1 MKVNCYFFSSL
12 YVSFFF
18 FQCNHRSD
26 YHRYRDNR
34 RNSRDYRQK
43 EWVLDPSYI
52 PFTHLIYLTS
62 ERLYY
67 ILIFFATLHYWMC
80 MKNKYSFF
88 LNLLQKMR
96 SREQWFIR
104 DSHKCKSL
112 IIHPLDMVKAPRH
125 TEEYWKAMKFIQC
138 KYLRRKKK
146 NQSKM
151 HLLITP
157 KCCVYDIN

>member
-1 MKVNCYFFSSL
+1 MWCNVFSINISLCKIYSIWQPLTATLKVNCYFFSSL

-62 ERLYY
+62 ERLFY
-67 ILIFFATLHYWMC
+67 IPIFFATLHYWVC

-88 LNLLQKMR
+88 KIFYRKCAAGNSDSSGTATSA
-96 SREQWFIR
+96 SR
-104 DSHKCKSL
+104 
-112 IIHPLDMVKAPRH
+112 
-125 TEEYWKAMKFIQC
+125 
-138 KYLRRKKK
+138 
-146 NQSKM
+146 
-151 HLLITP
+151 
-157 KCCVYDIN
+157 

>member
-43 EWVLDPSYI
+43 EWVLDLSYI

-67 ILIFFATLHYWMC
+67 ILILFATLHYWVC

-88 LNLLQKMR
+88 K
-96 SREQWFIR
+96 SFIENAQPGTV
-104 DSHKCKSL
+104 
-112 IIHPLDMVKAPRH
+112 IHPGQPQVQVANYPSPGYGQGPAP
-125 TEEYWKAMKFIQC
+125 YWRILESHEVHPM
-138 KYLRRKKK
+138 
-146 NQSKM
+146 
-151 HLLITP
+151 
-157 KCCVYDIN
+157 